1 MNSTAISFIVARI
14 SGHFE
19 LRKIITN
26 VGWLFFDRILAL
38 LIGFFIGAWVARYLG
53 PAQYGLYN
61 YALAFS
67 ALFMPVAALGL
78 QDIVIRELVS
88 QPQKKE
94 ELLGTVL
101 ILKLVASLLVFGLI
115 VAVAYWL
122 HYDDT
127 LTRLLIAIIAGV
139 VFFKTLGDT
148 VSYWF
153 RAQVLSKYI
162 VWSTN
167 ITLAIIVVI
176 KISLILSQAP
186 LIAFAWVLLA
196 QTIFFMLGITVFYHL
211 SGEKIIDWR
220 ANFATAR
227 HLLRDSWPLI
237 FASLAV
243 VIYMKIDQL
252 MLGNMIGNEAL
263 GIYSVAV
270 RLSEIWYFLPV
281 VLASSVFPAI
291 VRSREKQT
299 EQIYR
304 ERLQF
309 FYDIMALVAYAIVIP
324 FAILAPSLVVLVFG
338 PAYAEAGSILT
349 IHIWAFIFVSL
360 GVARSQWLIAEN
372 MTRFAMV
379 ATIMGAIINIGMNL
393 ILIPRYGGMGAAWA
407 TLVSYAISAYF
418 SSLFINN
425 RTPVFYQLSLSLF
438 VPFRTIS
445 LWRRFREIT

>member
-1 MNSTAISFIVARI
+1 VNSTSISLIVARI

-19 LRKIITN
+19 LRIIIAN

-38 LIGFFIGAWVARYLG
+38 LVGFFVGAWVARYLG

-61 YALAFS
+61 YATAFN
-67 ALFMPVAALGL
+67 ALFMPIAALGL
-78 QDIVIRELVS
+78 QNIVIRELVR
-88 QPQKKE
+88 QPQEKE
-94 ELLGTVL
+94 EILGTVFA
-101 ILKLVASLLVFGLI
+101 LKLIAGLLAFGLI
-115 VAVAYWL
+115 VTVAYLL
-122 HYDDT
+122 HPDDVF
-127 LTRLLIAIIAGV
+127 TRLLIAIIAGGD
-139 VFFKTLGDT
+139 FFKTLSDT

-162 VWSTN
+162 VWSAN
-167 ITLAIIVVI
+167 IALAMIVVI
-176 KISLILSQAP
+176 KINLILSQSP

-196 QTIFFMLGITVFYHL
+196 QTIFFMLVITVFYHL
-211 SGEKIIDWR
+211 SGQKIIDWR

-227 HLLRDSWPLI
+227 RLLRDSWPLI
-237 FASLAV
+237 FAGLAV

-270 RLSEIWYFLPV
+270 RLSELWYFLPV

-299 EQIYR
+299 AQIYR

-324 FAILAPSLVVLVFG
+324 FAILAPSLVILVFG
-338 PAYAEAGSILT
+338 SAYAEAGPILT

-379 ATIMGAIINIGMNL
+379 ATIVGAIVNVGMNL
-393 ILIPRYGGMGAAWA
+393 ILIPSYGGMGAAWA
-407 TLVSYAISAYF
+407 TLASYAVSAYF
-418 SSLFINN
+418 SSIFINN
-425 RTPVFYQLSLSLF
+425 STPVFYQLSLSLF
-438 VPFRTIS
+438 APFRTIS
-445 LWRRFREIT
+445 LWRQFIEII